1 MSDDL
6 HIQSFWVL
14 TCQSAQSHAAS
25 MAASCRREAA
35 ALITREAKEF
45 CDRDAPETRAELS
58 RRQKQAMYLTSRISS
73 ISHADQMARSHP
85 NISDQI
91 MAETKTFLD
100 RLGLDD
106 SPYKESMALTS
117 KISTLCFSDSMQRT

>member
-1 MSDDL
+1 
-6 HIQSFWVL
+6 
-14 TCQSAQSHAAS
+14 

-35 ALITREAKEF
+35 ALMTREVKEF
-45 CDRDAPETRAELS
+45 CDQDAPETKSELS

-85 NISDQI
+85 NVSDQI
-91 MAETKTFLD
+91 MAETKAFLD

-117 KISTLCFSDSMQRT
+117 KISALCYSGMMQKA